1 MDRNSHGDNYPWTRN
16 AFKTSL
22 IQSINR
28 LKRRRLMLTTPK
40 NKTELLAELKKEKD
54 FIVQTVLNGPA
65 STVSKE
71 IAKMGTKLI
80 SVIIIPQK

>member
-1 MDRNSHGDNYPWTRN
+1 
-16 AFKTSL
+16 
-22 IQSINR
+22 
-28 LKRRRLMLTTPK
+28 MLTTPK
-40 NKTELLAELKKEKD
+40 NKTELIAELKKEKD

-71 IAKMGTKLI
+71 IAKMGTKII